1 MVWTSIGLMGILI
14 IYFLPWRYQ
23 VNDDII
29 LDWLLSGIYTGT
41 PEAYVI
47 FIHPL
52 WSGFLAFL
60 FKNFNTTPWYSIQH
74 FLVLG
79 GSCYLGIQSIEFQS
93 DQWKQRLL
101 ATLVLSISWH
111 ISLMPQFTLVSGW
124 AAATAIMYLGFGS
137 KKPWETRFAW
147 LLFAIAAMIRLESA
161 GLIALGFGVVTF
173 GLSRGMVKIKQ
184 FTAFGL
190 IILGLAL
197 SQKIWE
203 NQSEFKAFLKFNQAR
218 AKVLDHPV
226 FYEDWLDGKF
236 NYDSKWSSFS
246 NWFIEKSGISLE
258 DLSEKS
264 KELNARQLSLS
275 EVNRSFSRLIRIQK
289 EEAFKGVISA
299 TLLILFALNYRFFT
313 LKTWLATGLWI
324 VFLLVFNH
332 FFHVKGRVLF
342 LFFLPILIPLFQIL
356 KSSNQIR
363 GALFFT
369 VILSLLFVYHLIN
382 FAQEAKER
390 KELLVQ
396 LKTLMTGSG
405 TLTKLEGYP
414 LEYLSQVD
422 IQGEKINLLLDGW
435 VARSPFQRRALNRLG
450 YHDFR
455 DIREYNLLGIKKF
468 APFFFSDYMNSFG
481 NRYDLVGTKETED
494 LIIYHYRIL
503 DSSN

>member
-29 LDWLLSGIYTGT
+29 LDWLLSGVYTGT

-124 AAATAIMYLGFGS
+124 AAASAIMYLGFGS

-299 TLLILFALNYRFFT
+299 ILLILFALNYRSFT
-313 LKTWLATGLWI
+313 LKTWLAIGVWI
-324 VFLLVFNH
+324 IFLLIFNH

-342 LFFLPILIPLFQIL
+342 LFFLPILTPFFLIL

-363 GALFFT
+363 GATLFT
-369 VILSLLFVYHLIN
+369 VILPFLFAYHLIN
-382 FAQEAKER
+382 FAREAKER
-390 KELLVQ
+390 SGLLVQ
-396 LKTLMTGSG
+396 FKTLMNDSMTV
-405 TLTKLEGYP
+405 TKLEGFP
-414 LEYLSQVD
+414 LEYFSKANLT
-422 IQGEKINLLLDGW
+422 QGNTHLLLDGW
-435 VARSPFQRRALNRLG
+435 VARSPYQMRALDRLG
-450 YHDFR
+450 YQDFS
-455 DIREYNLLGIKKF
+455 DIQEYNLLGIKKF
-468 APFFFSDYMNSFG
+468 APFYFPDYMNSFG
-481 NRYDLVGTKETED
+481 NHYELIETKETED
-494 LIIYHYRIL
+494 LILYQFKIP
-503 DSSN
+503 DTSN